1 MYKTAI
7 ESLRL
12 ILKDGYKLDYSS
24 LSNIKGEPDD
34 LSELCCKLSRE
45 SILGPLILCIRCKGA
60 RPFDVA
66 SISYSNGFEQVFES
80 IPDEQ
85 VTLSDLKTI
94 KQGLEGSDLEAIFHE
109 GLIIISN
116 NKSYLD
122 EYPKKRNALSTLL
135 KLPKHQAYI
144 TLPNSWVN
152 AKILN
157 YNLMRALGPS
167 HLLKLITELK
177 NRECEQSNKSF
188 TVRVSADPNRPFSP
202 DDQVHVLA
210 SIRKAFNQFKHNSKE
225 ITPWG
230 LSLDIALK
238 ETSIIQILTT
248 SITITYEF

>member
-1 MYKTAI
+1 MHKTAI

-12 ILKDGYKLDYSS
+12 IHEDGYKLDYSN
-24 LSNIKGEPDD
+24 LSNIEGEPED
-34 LSELCCKLSRE
+34 LSNLCYKLSE
-45 SILGPLILCIRCKGA
+45 DSISGPLILCIRCKGA
-60 RPFDVA
+60 RPYDFTR
-66 SISYSNGFEQVFES
+66 ISYSNGFEQVFES
-80 IPDEQ
+80 VQDEQ
-85 VTLSDLKTI
+85 VTLLDLKTI
-94 KQGLEGSDLEAIFHE
+94 KQHLEGSDLEAIFHE
-109 GLIIISN
+109 GLIVISN
-116 NKSYLD
+116 DKCYLE
-122 EYPKKRNALSTLL
+122 EYLKRRNALSTLL
-135 KLPKHQAYI
+135 ELPKYQAYI

-188 TVRVSADPNRPFSP
+188 SVRVATDPNRPFTP
-202 DDQVHVLA
+202 DDRVHVLA

-238 ETSIIQILTT
+238 ETSIIQISTT